1 MEYSST
7 STSESDSTLCEK
19 LNQGQI
25 RKRKY
30 KNAKLKR
37 NPREGMCLLSGD
49 EKPSKEE
56 ENIISISSDDELANI
71 PSDILSDSNL
81 VSLEDGDEDL
91 EKSMMEIDI

>member
-7 STSESDSTLCEK
+7 SSSESDSTLFQK
-19 LNQGQI
+19 LSKGEQ

-30 KNAKLKR
+30 KHATLKR

-56 ENIISISSDDELANI
+56 DNIIEISTTDAQ
-71 PSDILSDSNL
+71 
-81 VSLEDGDEDL
+81 
-91 EKSMMEIDI
+91 